1 MLTAKQEKFVQNLIK
16 GMSQREAY
24 KNSYNASNMK
34 DSTIDS
40 NASRLFADSKVLARY
55 EELTERTAKKTII
68 SVQERMELLTKIA
81 KGEEYETYSGTDGEL
96 YTTPP
101 RVDTRM
107 KAIDTL
113 NKMDGVY
120 IQKIESNSN
129 VTIDNPYKNLTEE
142 ELKKLAGE

>member
-1 MLTAKQEKFVQNLIK
+1 MLTAKQEKFVQNLVK

-34 DSTIDS
+34 DATIDS
-40 NASRLFADSKVLARY
+40 NACRLFADSKIIARY
-55 EELTERTAKKTII
+55 EQLVNATAKKTII

-81 KGEEYETYSGTDGEL
+81 KGEEYETYSGNDGEL
-96 YTTPP
+96 YTSPTK
-101 RVDTRM
+101 VDTRM

-129 VTIDNPYKNLTEE
+129 VKIDNPYKELSIE

>member
-1 MLTAKQEKFVQNLIK
+1 MLTAKQEKFVQNLLK

-34 DSTIDS
+34 EATIDS
-40 NASRLFADSKVLARY
+40 NACRLFADSKILARY
-55 EELTERTAKKTII
+55 NELVDKTAKKTII
-68 SVQERMELLTKIA
+68 TVQERMELLTKIA
-81 KGEEYETYSGTDGEL
+81 KGEEYETYSGNDGEL
-96 YTTPP
+96 YTTPTK
-101 RVDTRM
+101 VDTRM

-129 VTIDNPYKNLTEE
+129 VKIDNPYKELSIE
-142 ELKKLAGE
+142 ELKKLAGD

>member
-1 MLTAKQEKFVQNLIK
+1 MLTVKEEKFVQNLLK

-34 DSTIDS
+34 DNVID
-40 NASRLFADSKVLARY
+40 NKACALFKQDEIRVRY
-55 EELTERTAKKTII
+55 EELIKATAKATIM
-68 SVQERMELLTKIA
+68 SVQERMELLTRIA
-81 KGEEYETYSGTDGEL
+81 KGEEYETYSGNDGKL

-101 RVDTRM
+101 RVETRM
-107 KAIDTL
+107 KAVDTL

-129 VTIDNPYKNLTEE
+129 VTIDNPYKELSIE
-142 ELKKLAGE
+142 ELKKLAGD

>member
-1 MLTAKQEKFVQNLIK
+1 MLTAKQEKFVQNLVK

-34 DSTIDS
+34 DATIDVK
-40 NASRLFADSKVLARY
+40 ASLLFKQDKIRVRY
-55 EELTERTAKKTII
+55 DELIDKTAKKTII

-81 KGEEYETYSGTDGEL
+81 KGEEYETYSGNDGEL
-96 YTTPP
+96 YTSPTK
-101 RVDTRM
+101 VDTRM

-120 IQKIESNSN
+120 IQKIESNSS
-129 VTIDNPYKNLTEE
+129 VKIDNPYKNLTEE
-142 ELKKLAGE
+142 ELRKLAGD

>member
-1 MLTAKQEKFVQNLIK
+1 MLTTKQEKFVQNLLK

-24 KNSYNASNMK
+24 KSSYNASNMK
-34 DSTIDS
+34 DETIDS
-40 NASRLFADSKVLARY
+40 KASILFKDEKVRARY

-81 KGEEYETYSGTDGEL
+81 KGEEYETFSGNDGEL
-96 YTTPP
+96 YTTPTK
-101 RVDTRM
+101 VDTRM

-120 IQKIESNSN
+120 VQKIESNSN
-129 VTIDNPYKNLTEE
+129 VTIDNPYKNLSIE
-142 ELKKLAGE
+142 ELKKLAGD

>member
-1 MLTAKQEKFVQNLIK
+1 MLTAKQEKFVQNLVK

-34 DSTIDS
+34 DETIDS
-40 NASRLFADSKVLARY
+40 NACRLFADSKILARY
-55 EELTERTAKKTII
+55 NELIEKTAKKTII
-68 SVQERMELLTKIA
+68 SVQERKELLTKIA
-81 KGEEYETYSGTDGEL
+81 KGEEYETLSGNDGEV

-120 IQKIESNSN
+120 IQEIKSNN
-129 VTIDNPYKNLTEE
+129 NTTINMSQEDR
-142 ELKKLAGE
+142 ELLNNISKRLK